1 MSQEL
6 NSILVRSCCG
16 VVALSPRFV
25 LQAASARVYGAR
37 GVALKLC
44 CRNSLDLSASGRGWN
59 RWGVQNWQG
68 KKHDATR
75 TRHVLV
81 RADYG
86 GRHGFGTQPAKK
98 SKKGSRTQRRKQ
110 EQDPILQ
117 AQQILQE
124 KQKHNREDL
133 PSTVAGPAPTLAAE
147 ASEELFEDVKDEKS
161 FEEQLEVIKRSAK
174 EQKALQEAKKY
185 GPIDYDSPPP
195 APQQS
200 SWTDNITTKIGIG
213 VAILVFGAIFAFGD
227 FLPSGSPG
235 QDSSKT
241 LEQKKLPP
249 EEAAKL
255 KVQAQG
261 FEDTLKST
269 PEDQASLEGAGVT
282 YAELGEYD
290 KAVTYLTKLVQ
301 KVPNDVEAQRLLG
314 EVQYEAGNYEA
325 SATAYRSSI
334 RASPKESLQLQQGLI
349 SALLA
354 DKKPSEAVGELLAV
368 KGRLKE
374 SNQQKMTVQ
383 KSTIVEGKLET
394 GPDVKRNDDE
404 IIDPVQVEL
413 LLGKAY
419 SEWGGHS
426 GDAVAVYDGLISS
439 HPDDFRGYLA
449 KGILLKD
456 QGKASDAERMF
467 IQARYL
473 APGKAKA
480 LVDQYKGR

>member
-25 LQAASARVYGAR
+25 LQAASARVCGAR

-110 EQDPILQ
+110 EQDPIVQ

-124 KQKHNREDL
+124 KQKQNREDL

-147 ASEELFEDVKDEKS
+147 ASEELVEDVKDEKS

-200 SWTDNITTKIGIG
+200 SWTDNITTK
-213 VAILVFGAIFAFGD
+213 
-227 FLPSGSPG
+227 
-235 QDSSKT
+235 
-241 LEQKKLPP
+241 
-249 EEAAKL
+249 
-255 KVQAQG
+255 VQAQG

-269 PEDQASLEGAGVT
+269 PEDQASLEGAGVI

-368 KGRLKE
+368 KARLKE